1 MHSGGYWGWAAMT
14 NGHSGSPR
22 STNLSNFNQR
32 SSNAPKKVRK
42 YLTHLECFYPDAS
55 DFPHHVR
62 QIHLLIRQASVFAKT
77 LKNKTNK
84 TIPSNADK
92 ISNFPRCFE
101 DNKTIL
107 LSCVHFFSRT
117 SLPMNLHSSV
127 HVGLSWDGQC
137 NTYASCQAKLSWPQV
152 NFPSKSTSQAAKS
165 RGVRWLF
172 EI

>member
-1 MHSGGYWGWAAMT
+1 MT

-107 LSCVHFFSRT
+107 LSCVHFFHA
-117 SLPMNLHSSV
+117 LP
-127 HVGLSWDGQC
+127 
-137 NTYASCQAKLSWPQV
+137 YP
-152 NFPSKSTSQAAKS
+152 
-165 RGVRWLF
+165 
-172 EI
+172 